1 MLGDIIRLTFIELW
15 NGFSQ
20 EQQDILGLSDRVEY
34 DRLAVD
40 EAQRLPYIVDSINLG
55 VDLNYFKTDFSAGQ

>member
-20 EQQDILGLSDRVEY
+20 EKQDILGLSNRVEY

-40 EAQRLPYIVDSINLG
+40 EAQRLPYIVDSVDLG
-55 VDLNYFKTDFSAGQ
+55 VDFDYFETDFSAGQ